1 LSLLEKYDNSNITS
15 IVNYANKLVG
25 KTIDN
30 VLTASKINDEINI
43 RNKGA
48 IGTIIE
54 EYWFGIKPN
63 SSPLPDFDKVG
74 VELKIIP

>member
-54 EYWFGIKPN
+54 EY
-63 SSPLPDFDKVG
+63 
-74 VELKIIP
+74 